1 MYQQEQIMYQQEQL
15 RKQMYAQKHI
25 LDKAASYLEFTQI
38 DVERMISSNKHQNL
52 HRLIKLLSPMDISG
66 ARYRRV
72 GRDYDGGYIMLDDFA
87 IRSIDAAYSFGIS
100 DDVSWDE
107 DIAGLGID
115 VFMYDHTIEALPRQ
129 HPRFHF
135 FKQGVAGIPSSEGLA
150 TLSTLVAENGH
161 QETNNLILKMD
172 IEGHEW
178 SVIEETPSDVLNQ
191 FSQIVIE
198 FHGLNPTST
207 SEDLARIFLALAKI
221 NETHQSIHVHANGYC
236 SVSWLCE
243 LALPHVIEVTYVRRS
258 DYQGQFIPNKRF
270 FPTNIDQPTFP
281 WLPDVYLGLFA
292 VSDFN
297 AVEDDKR
304 G

>member
-1 MYQQEQIMYQQEQL
+1 
-15 RKQMYAQKHI
+15 MYAQKHV
-25 LDKAASYLEFTQI
+25 LDRAISYLEFAPI
-38 DVERMISSNKHQNL
+38 DVERMKSSNKYQNL
-52 HRLIKLLSPMDISG
+52 HKLIQLLSPMDISG
-66 ARYRRV
+66 ASYRRV

-87 IRSIDAAYSFGIS
+87 ARCIDAAYSFGIS
-100 DDVSWDE
+100 NDVSWDE

-115 VFMYDHTIEALPRQ
+115 VFMYDHTIEELPRQ

-135 FKQGVAGIPSSEGLA
+135 FRKGVSGKPSDEGLA

-161 QETNNLILKMD
+161 QGSKNLMLKMD
-172 IEGHEW
+172 IEGYEW

-198 FHGLNPTST
+198 FHGLNPDETPANLT
-207 SEDLARIFLALAKI
+207 RIFVALEKI
-221 NETHQSIHVHANGYC
+221 NKTHQSIHVHANGFC
-236 SVSWLCE
+236 NVSWLCE
-243 LALPHVIEVTYVRRS
+243 LTLPDVIEATYVRRS
-258 DYQGQFIPNKRF
+258 DYRDQFIPNKRS

-292 VSDFN
+292 VNDLN
-297 AVEDDKR
+297 TVEDNNK